1 MVRWIRISSCLF
13 IAALFAVVTLPGC
26 NKKETAKPVDQKKDA
41 HADHGDGPHGGPLAE
56 WEEKYHGEFTLDAAK
71 KQVTVYILDDTAKA
85 APKIDAAKITN
96 VTVTVAKSKPPI
108 TLELKHDAKRSD
120 DKGIAFVGTHDH
132 FEKSGEMT
140 VNISADIDG
149 KHYSNDVTY
158 KPSKTTQLYL
168 TPGGIYT
175 VADINANGN
184 TTPEQKFKG
193 KKWAHE
199 DGLKVGDKICPI
211 TKNKAEA
218 DCAWIIQKQRYEF
231 CCPPCLDKFMGWA
244 HNDTAKVKEADQ
256 YVFKGS

>member
-1 MVRWIRISSCLF
+1 MVRWLRLASCLL
-13 IAALFAVVTLPGC
+13 IGVMLSLAALPGC
-26 NKKETAKPVDQKKDA
+26 KDKDPAKPKEQKKD
-41 HADHGDGPHGGPLAE
+41 DHDHSEKGPHGGPLAE
-56 WEEKYHGEFTLDAAK
+56 WEEKFHGEFIVDPAK
-71 KQVTVYILDDTAKA
+71 KQVTVYILDDKAKA
-85 APKIDAAKITN
+85 APKIAPDKITN
-96 VTVTVAKSKPPI
+96 VTVTVAKSTPLVKV
-108 TLELKHDAKRSD
+108 ELKHDAKLSD

-132 FEKSGEMT
+132 FEKSFDMT

-158 KPSKTTQLYL
+158 KPSKTTRLFL

-175 VADINANGN
+175 AADIKANGN
-184 TTPEQKFKG
+184 TTPEEKFKG

-199 DGLKVGDKICPI
+199 DGLKPGDKICPI

-218 DCAWIIQKQRYEF
+218 DCAWIVQEQRYEF

-244 HNDTAKVKEADQ
+244 HHEPAKVKGAHE